1 MLCFI
6 MLHLLIHITTLAYET
21 DFTITKVSTASEPE
35 RHSVDPGTS
44 DSPTWEAA
52 GFTPSAGGAL
62 SSASEASGLLWA
74 AYYTRPGTCTVIV
87 DIPAGIAN
95 PSACIGA
102 TVTLWA
108 GTALVS
114 ALYSL
119 SFTCTEATSAG
130 RLVLVSDHTESSAIP
145 FVRTTETVPGE
156 AAQEG
161 DFYLHKY
168 GWNGGSPPATITRR
182 IIGKGYPHNN
192 ARPDSW
198 LPLVAADGFGKPD
211 PDWQG
216 LTIGPGWV
224 SDYSGPCPFPAGSG
238 ETSGTF
244 DPSKICGQVHS
255 YRWGR
260 DRVFNSEWSEGPA
273 SGFQTMPADEAAY
286 RTSKGESWWTDYPD
300 YIPLGWSPN
309 TTTVLTGEARTYQ
322 VTLSAYD
329 APPSP
334 RQWLVVPAEDRIIG
348 GSNTI
353 SSIPGYVLTTRVEPN
368 GDGFICYVLV
378 YLHSDRT
385 PYTPTDLTEQ
395 QIQTLRRGDGIYLT
409 GGTFTPYTAPTV
421 SPVTL

>member
-1 MLCFI
+1 
-6 MLHLLIHITTLAYET
+6 MLHLQIHIATLAYDT
-21 DFTITKVSTASEPE
+21 NFTITKVSTASEPE

-52 GFTPSAGGAL
+52 GFTPSGGGAPV
-62 SSASEASGLLWA
+62 SASDARGLLWA

-108 GTALVS
+108 GVSFVS

-119 SFTCTEATSAG
+119 SFTCTEASSAG
-130 RLVLVSDHTESSAIP
+130 RLVLVSNHTESSAIP

-168 GWNGGSPPATITRR
+168 GWNGGSPPATITHQ
-182 IIGKGYPHNN
+182 IIGQGYPHNN

-198 LPLVAADGFGKPD
+198 LPLVAADSFGRPD

-216 LTIGPGWV
+216 MTITAGWTPI
-224 SDYSGPCPFPAGSG
+224 YSGPCPFPTGSG
-238 ETSGTF
+238 ETGGTF
-244 DPSKICGQVHS
+244 DPSKIYGQAHS
-255 YRWGR
+255 YRWGKE
-260 DRVFNSEWSEGPA
+260 RVFNSEWLEGPA
-273 SGFQTMPADEAAY
+273 SGFQTMPAEETAY

-300 YIPLGWSPN
+300 YIPIGWSPN
-309 TTTVLTGEARTYQ
+309 TTTVLSGEARTYQ

-329 APPSP
+329 APPAP
-334 RQWLVVPAEDRIIG
+334 RQWVTIPRETALIG
-348 GSNTI
+348 GDATL
-353 SSIPGYVLTTRVEPN
+353 SSVPGYVLTTRVEPN
-368 GDGFICYVLV
+368 GEGFTCYVLV
-378 YLHSDRT
+378 YVHSDRT
-385 PYTPTDLTEQ
+385 PYTPMQTTKRQ
-395 QIQTLRRGDGIYLT
+395 RRQIIGKGLSEYLS
-409 GGTFTPYTAPTV
+409 GTFTPYTAPTV